1 MSTNGYIMG
10 YLMLIGGIAL
20 CLLGVDQRDGGMAT
34 AGAILI
40 SSTWFGFFVIKQ
52 RKSGDQNLYQSEK
65 SDDFSG
71 DRVAHFW
78 THAPRERR

>member
-1 MSTNGYIMG
+1 MSTNGYVMG

-40 SSTWFGFFVIKQ
+40 SSTWFGFFVSNQ
-52 RKSGDQNLYQSEK
+52 RQSE
-65 SDDFSG
+65 D
-71 DRVAHFW
+71 
-78 THAPRERR
+78 

>member
-40 SSTWFGFFVIKQ
+40 SSTWFGFFVSNRQ
-52 RKSGDQNLYQSEK
+52 QPHD
-65 SDDFSG
+65 
-71 DRVAHFW
+71 
-78 THAPRERR
+78 